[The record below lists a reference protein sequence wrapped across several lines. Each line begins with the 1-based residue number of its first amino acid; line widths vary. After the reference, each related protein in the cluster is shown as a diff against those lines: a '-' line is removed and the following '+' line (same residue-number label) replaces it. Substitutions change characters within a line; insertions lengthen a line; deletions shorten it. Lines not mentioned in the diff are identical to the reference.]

1 MVVCLSVKTAT
12 SETVFTLR
20 PEGYLDPEPDLWIQ
34 SVKRVLSD
42 PVIKHPT
49 AIVRFEDSEYFVT
62 AKEVRRLRDRVRL
75 PSYFIEVERV
85 VQQVSS
91 GQWNDL
97 QLPHDRFKQGV
108 QHVWECCQE
117 HLPLESQILDSL
129 YANGNGGLR
138 VESILSRLLAAG
150 VLTRFAVVRDALG
163 HLCKL
168 CLVEHAYGQFS
179 IRDGMLGDKA
189 FKCLTV

>member
-1 MVVCLSVKTAT
+1 M
-12 SETVFTLR
+12 
-20 PEGYLDPEPDLWIQ
+20 
-34 SVKRVLSD
+34 
-42 PVIKHPT
+42 
-49 AIVRFEDSEYFVT
+49 T
-62 AKEVRRLRDRVRL
+62 AKEVHRLRDRVRL
-75 PSYFIEVERV
+75 PNYFIEIERV
-85 VQQVSS
+85 VQQVSC

-97 QLPHDRFKQGV
+97 NIYSLKSWNFKTAIR
-108 QHVWECCQE
+108 HVWSAVNTC
-117 HLPLESQILDSL
+117 LPFEAQILDAL
-129 YANGNGGLR
+129 YQNGNGGLR

-150 VLTRFAVVRDALG
+150 VLARFAVVRDALG

>member
-12 SETVFTLR
+12 LERVFSYNG
-20 PEGYLDPEPDLWIQ
+20 PDPDLWLRAI
-34 SVKRVLSD
+34 KRVLTD
-42 PVIKHPT
+42 PQNKAEQLTTYIQLPDENFLVG
-49 AIVRFEDSEYFVT
+49 RGEW
-62 AKEVRRLRDRVRL
+62 RRLRDRVRL
-75 PSYFIEVERV
+75 SNYFIEIERV

-97 QLPHDRFKQGV
+97 DLGFFARDHFKTSV
-108 QHVWECCQE
+108 RLIWSAVTDF
-117 HLPLESQILDSL
+117 LRLESTILDCL
-129 YANGNGGLR
+129 YQEGNGGLR

-150 VLTRFAVVRDALG
+150 VLARFAVVRDALG